1 MNVALPEPVL
11 EIIKK
16 FQAKNHQIYIVGGAV
31 RDLIMNRQVH
41 DWDFTTNAHPE
52 EILNIFP
59 KKSFYNNKFG
69 TVTVI
74 TKDKEKTAFEIT
86 TFRKEFNYIDKRH
99 PEKVIWGKT
108 IEKDLSR
115 RDFTINAIAALPK
128 TSKVRSCKLEL
139 KIIDPFDGQKD
150 IKEKLIR
157 AVGNPSE
164 RFSEDALRMMRAVR
178 IATQLGFLIEDK
190 TFTSIKDNASL
201 IKRIAWERIRDELFR
216 ILISPHSAEGVLILY
231 NASLLK
237 HIIPEL
243 IKARNVAQARHHT
256 EDVWNHSLKSLQFC
270 PSKDPVVKL
279 ATLLHDIGKPAT
291 AEGEGEKR
299 TFYNHEV
306 AGARIVTEIGRRL
319 RLSKKQLK
327 KLRCLVRQHQFTVDE
342 KQTDKAI
349 RRFIR
354 RVSKEYLKDMLD
366 LRTGD
371 RLGGGA
377 RETSWRLELFKKRLV
392 EVQKQPFSLKDLKVS
407 GNDVMKILKI
417 PPGPKIGKIL
427 NALFAEI
434 EEDKDLNNRKHLL
447 SRIPKVAKKL

>member
-1 MNVALPEPVL
+1 MNVVLPEPVL

-16 FQAKNHQIYIVGGAV
+16 FQAKDYQIYIVGGAV
-31 RDLIMNRQVH
+31 RDLIMSRQVH
-41 DWDFTTNAHPE
+41 DWDFTTDARPE

-74 TKDKEKTAFEIT
+74 TKDKKETAFEIT
-86 TFRKEFNYIDKRH
+86 TFRKEFNYVDKRH
-99 PEKVIWGKT
+99 PEKVVWGKT
-108 IEKDLSR
+108 IEEDLSR

-128 TSKVRSCKLEL
+128 IGKNKEVEL
-139 KIIDPFDGQKD
+139 KIIDPSDGQKD
-150 IKEKLIR
+150 IKKKLVR
-157 AVGNPSE
+157 TVGSPGE

-178 IATQLGFLIEDK
+178 IAAQLGFLIEDK
-190 TFTSIKDNASL
+190 TFASIKDNASL
-201 IKRIAWERIRDELFR
+201 IKQIAWERIRDELFR
-216 ILISPHSAEGVLILY
+216 ILISPNSAEGILILY
-231 NASLLK
+231 NANLLK
-237 HIIPEL
+237 YIIPEL
-243 IKARNVAQARHHT
+243 IETRSVAQARHHT

-291 AEGEGEKR
+291 AKGEGEKR

-306 AGARIVTEIGRRL
+306 AGATIATEIGRRL

-354 RVSKEYLKDMLD
+354 RVSKEYLTDMLD

-427 NALFAEI
+427 NALFAEV
-434 EEDKDLNNRKHLL
+434 EEDKDLNNRKYLL